1 MPSNEN
7 AKNIFGMNFN
17 VDKDYLSGIVKQAVM
32 SSVAQALTEGD
43 NGCIAQGIVNAALS
57 VQVKKDTGAVADDYD
72 IRNNRTCTLLEYH
85 VRNAITESFKEELK
99 ELVQQK
105 KEDFRKLLAKAI
117 STKKYQDNLVEAFL
131 ASMID
136 NCSYVNRASVNI
148 EFEHVNRY

>member
-7 AKNIFGMNFN
+7 AKNLFGMNFN
-17 VDKDYLSGIVKQAVM
+17 VDKEYLSGIVKQAVM
-32 SSVAQALTEGD
+32 SSVAQALTDGD

-57 VQVKKDTGAVADDYD
+57 VQVKKETGAVADDYD
-72 IRNNRTCTLLEYH
+72 IRNNRACTLLEYH
-85 VRNAITESFKEELK
+85 VRTAITEAFKEELR

-105 KEDFRKLLAKAI
+105 KEDFRKLLLKAI
-117 STKKYQDNLVEAFL
+117 NNKKHQENLVESFL

-136 NCSYVNRASVNI
+136 NCSYVNQASVNI